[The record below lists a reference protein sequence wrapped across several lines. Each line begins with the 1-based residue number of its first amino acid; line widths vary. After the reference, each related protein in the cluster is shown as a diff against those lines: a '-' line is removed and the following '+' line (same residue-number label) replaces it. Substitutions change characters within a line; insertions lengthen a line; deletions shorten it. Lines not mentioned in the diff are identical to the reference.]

1 MLPSEEL
8 RLEIEKKYGIDLKQ
22 YAWSEEL
29 KQQIFSIPLDKS
41 LETNAD
47 TLGEIYS
54 HGFNIGHCG
63 LTSRYIARGFSKA
76 NLYYG
81 KAALLVGTKSA
92 PNGEHAW
99 TILNDQIIDTTLM
112 ISIPTSIAKTLGYIQ
127 EKEIAPISARMLSE
141 YEVYDNEFKLDQLNE
156 KYKKVK

>member
-8 RLEIEKKYGIDLKQ
+8 RLEIEKKYNIDLKQ
-22 YAWSEEL
+22 YAWSEEF

-54 HGFNIGHCG
+54 YGFNIGHCG
-63 LTSRYIARGFSKA
+63 LTSRYVVRGFNEA
-76 NLYYG
+76 TLHYG
-81 KAALLVGTKSA
+81 KVSLLVGTKSS

-99 TILNDQIIDTTLM
+99 TILNDKVIDTTLM
-112 ISIPTSIAKTLGYIQ
+112 IAIPTSIAKTLGYNQ
-127 EKEIAPISARMLSE
+127 EKEIAPLSARILSE
-141 YEVYDNEFKLDQLNE
+141 YDVYDTEFEMNNKS
-156 KYKKVK
+156 KIK

>member
-8 RLEIEKKYGIDLKQ
+8 RLEIEKKYDIDLKQ

-47 TLGEIYS
+47 NLGEIYS

-63 LTSRYIARGFSKA
+63 LTSRYVARGFNEA
-76 NLYYG
+76 TLHYG
-81 KAALLVGTKSA
+81 KAALLVGTKSS

-99 TILNDQIIDTTLM
+99 TILNDKIIDTTLM
-112 ISIPTSIAKTLGYIQ
+112 IAIPTSIAKTLGYIQ
-127 EKEIAPISARMLSE
+127 EKEIAPFSARILSE
-141 YEVYDNEFKLDQLNE
+141 YDLYDTEFEMNNKS
-156 KYKKVK
+156 KTI

>member
-8 RLEIEKKYGIDLKQ
+8 RLEIEKKYDIDLKQ

-47 TLGEIYS
+47 NLGEIYT

-63 LTSRYIARGFSKA
+63 LTSRYVARGFNEA
-76 NLYYG
+76 TLHYG
-81 KAALLVGTKSA
+81 KAALLVGTKSS

-99 TILNDQIIDTTLM
+99 TILNDKVIDTTLM
-112 ISIPTSIAKTLGYIQ
+112 ICVPIEKIEELGYIP
-127 EKEIAPISARMLSE
+127 EKEISEISAKHLSE
-141 YEVYDNEFKLDQLNE
+141 YDVYDVEYQKNKIKQ
-156 KYKKVK
+156 KI

>member
-8 RLEIEKKYGIDLKQ
+8 RLEIEGKYNIDLKQ

-29 KQQIFSIPLDKS
+29 KQKIFSIPLDKT

-47 TLGEIYS
+47 TLGEIYT

-63 LTSRYIARGFSKA
+63 LTSRYVTRGFSNA

-99 TILNDQIIDTTLM
+99 TIINDQIIDTTLM
-112 ISIPTSIAKTLGYIQ
+112 LAIPTSMAQTLGYKT

-141 YEVYDNEFKLDQLNE
+141 YDVYDNEFEIINNQKA
-156 KYKKVK
+156 K